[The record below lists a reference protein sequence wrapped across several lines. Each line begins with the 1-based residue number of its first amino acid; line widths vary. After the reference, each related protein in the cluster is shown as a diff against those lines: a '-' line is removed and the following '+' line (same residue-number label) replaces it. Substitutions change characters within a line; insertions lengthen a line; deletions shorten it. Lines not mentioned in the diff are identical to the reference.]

1 LPASIKITR
10 TPEGGKL
17 LPFSKSQSKFLERKA
32 GMKGRLAIIVII
44 ALVGMGLRAQEKS
57 NGAGSEFMRQAFA
70 AWNSHDPEKVIAFYT
85 EDVVYEDVAYGA
97 MNRGRAELRKFAAD
111 FFEAVPDL
119 KLEVVSTSV
128 HKGHGAVEWVL
139 SGTDKGLYKTGK
151 KFSVRGAS
159 VFEMRGRKCSS
170 NKDFYD
176 FATIMRQ
183 LGVLPPEKPA

>member
-1 LPASIKITR
+1 M
-10 TPEGGKL
+10 
-17 LPFSKSQSKFLERKA
+17 KA
-32 GMKGRLAIIVII
+32 RLGILVIV
-44 ALVGMGLRAQEKS
+44 ALVGMNLVAQEK
-57 NGAGSEFMRQAFA
+57 GKPAGTEFMRQTFA
-70 AWNSHDPEKVIAFYT
+70 AWSSHDPDKLVTFYT

-97 MNRGRAELRKFAAD
+97 VNHGRAELRKFAAG

-119 KLEVVSTSV
+119 KLEVISVSL
-128 HKGHGAVEWVL
+128 HKGRGAVEWVL

-159 VFEMRGRKCSS
+159 VFEMRGGKCSP

-183 LGVLPPEKPA
+183 LGVLPPDKAS